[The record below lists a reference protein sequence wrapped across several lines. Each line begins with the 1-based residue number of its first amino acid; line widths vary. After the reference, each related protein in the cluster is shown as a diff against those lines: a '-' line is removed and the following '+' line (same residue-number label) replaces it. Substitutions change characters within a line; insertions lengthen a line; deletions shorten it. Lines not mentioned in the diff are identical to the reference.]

1 MMSALTHCD
10 ESLSKDRRRASA
22 SGCWGAA
29 DGIRGNLQAYL
40 DNEAEE
46 LAAPMVGYRYLYDD
60 FRDESVGFLYQL
72 SLHGA
77 QITIGLKF

>member
-1 MMSALTHCD
+1 MNHFLKIGVEPVPPVA
-10 ESLSKDRRRASA
+10 R
-22 SGCWGAA
+22 GAA
-29 DGIRGNLQAYL
+29 DGIRGNLKAFL

-46 LAAPMVGYRYLYDD
+46 LAAAMVGYRYLYDD
-60 FRDESVGFLYQL
+60 FRDASVGFLYQF

>member
-1 MMSALTHCD
+1 MVA
-10 ESLSKDRRRASA
+10 
-22 SGCWGAA
+22 
-29 DGIRGNLQAYL
+29 

-46 LAAPMVGYRYLYDD
+46 LAAAMVGYRYLYDD
-60 FRDESVGFLYQL
+60 FRDESVGYLCQL